1 MNWKIKACEVF
12 YSPCLF
18 FPRLQPHEM
27 GEEGI
32 PTNVEE
38 NPKLIWLQGR
48 YTCIDKNIKFG
59 PQFFSIAW
67 QLLHLQEV
75 ENCFHWGVR
84 ICGRGETL
92 VDFSSASCRLLSGK
106 NLTRLKSWNPLWKDQ
121 QALRV
126 KTIPAG
132 HRQHL
137 QTPCPFAHLL
147 LWVQPV
153 CTVVFRAQQPVVELL
168 FWHILKPRVTWIHV
182 SGKPTKKK
190 SKILLLV
197 FLHFMIF
204 EDRPGPQRIKSDF

>member
-18 FPRLQPHEM
+18 FPHLQPHEM

-32 PTNVEE
+32 PTSVEE

-106 NLTRLKSWNPLWKDQ
+106 SLTRLKSSLKGSAGSQGENHFCWAQTASANTLPLCTPPALGPGSLHGGILSTTACGGITLLTHSETQSYLNSHGWKGHQ
-121 QALRV
+121 EKVQSIIAG
-126 KTIPAG
+126 IPTF
-132 HRQHL
+132 QY
-137 QTPCPFAHLL
+137 
-147 LWVQPV
+147 
-153 CTVVFRAQQPVVELL
+153 
-168 FWHILKPRVTWIHV
+168 FW
-182 SGKPTKKK
+182 G
-190 SKILLLV
+190 
-197 FLHFMIF
+197 
-204 EDRPGPQRIKSDF
+204 